1 MLHMVPKII
10 YLKYF
15 EWNFQFFTTKTNK
28 FKTIIQDHTM
38 YMLKK
43 YGQILILLLFYE
55 NNNADQVVDAFIQ
68 RSMHV
73 RFIVSKNFF
82 ALHAVS

>member
-1 MLHMVPKII
+1 
-10 YLKYF
+10 
-15 EWNFQFFTTKTNK
+15 
-28 FKTIIQDHTM
+28 M

-82 ALHAVS
+82 ALHAVSLKKPETKVWRAFLKISYHQS